1 MIQCPRCSEAVPETR
16 YCLNCETNLGV
27 PEIPTRDPELTGRL
41 SDAAAAAD
49 HESVGFR
56 TLRSKH
62 DQYDRPLGS
71 YLFAEERPKRILDV
85 DAVTF
90 EGDAGG
96 TWKIRPGFRARGHAV
111 VTDRRLLV
119 VAPATRGDQLYELP
133 FTEAVSVESSS
144 SWLTDALAVELADGS
159 SVTLAVGG
167 LNDHERAAARD
178 LLRERAA
185 AHDSAESRRA
195 AFVRDAD
202 DVVAAADDAATAL
215 RAAADLFDDREDP
228 TAFDRHVAAADSVD
242 DLFER
247 LSESVGHDPASR
259 PDGASDEGDESNA
272 DDADAP
278 LPVTG
283 VGSSALDTPSVDAPS
298 LGRNLRRTLS
308 EGDPKEAGKWAI
320 GAGIAGFSVAVSLP
334 FSTAAGLGA
343 IALGGAA
350 TGAYA
355 SANPDSAAARID
367 PIEMAV
373 GAKARGRRWERGDAP
388 GGAAVGSAVGAAE
401 HVAERATPS
410 AYAHWYAN
418 VDPEFV
424 LRGAELGARAADSSA
439 DFDNRTAAA
448 LLGGGFGLA
457 YGYSDLDESA
467 SDLDALLDADAESA
481 LPFGADDGDRADEL
495 GDHEL
500 GDGEGGDGLF
510 DEEREGD
517 EPGED
522 ERGEDGLADDE
533 RENGD
538 RSDGGD

>member
-1 MIQCPRCSEAVPETR
+1 MIQCPRCSDPVPETR
-16 YCLNCETNLGV
+16 YCLNCETTLGV
-27 PEIPTRDPELTGRL
+27 PEIPARDPELTGRL
-41 SDAAAAAD
+41 SDVAAD
-49 HESVGFR
+49 AEHESVTFR

-62 DQYDRPLGS
+62 DRYDRPLGG
-71 YLFAEERPKRILDV
+71 YLSAEERPKLILDV
-85 DAVTF
+85 DGVTF
-90 EGDAGG
+90 EGYDGE
-96 TWKIRPGFRARGHAV
+96 TWKIRPGFRTQGHAV

-119 VAPATRGDQLYELP
+119 VAPADRGDQLYELP
-133 FTEAVSVESSS
+133 FAEAVSVESSS
-144 SWLTDALAVELADGS
+144 SWLTDALTVELADGS
-159 SVTLAVGG
+159 SVSLAVAG

-178 LLRERAA
+178 LVRERVA

-195 AFVRDAD
+195 AFVSDVD
-202 DVVAAADDAATAL
+202 DVVADADDAAAAL

-228 TAFDRHVAAADSVD
+228 TAFDHHVAAADSTD
-242 DLFER
+242 DLFAR

-259 PDGASDEGDESNA
+259 TADADDES
-272 DDADAP
+272 DADAP
-278 LPVTG
+278 LPATG
-283 VGSSALDTPSVDAPS
+283 VGSSALDTPSVGAAS
-298 LGRNLRRTLS
+298 LRRNLRRTLS

-418 VDPEFV
+418 VDPESV

-439 DFDNRTAAA
+439 DFDDRTAAA

-457 YGYSDLDESA
+457 YGYSDIDESA
-467 SDLDALLDADAESA
+467 ADLDALLGADAERV
-481 LPFGADDGDRADEL
+481 LPFGAD
-495 GDHEL
+495 
-500 GDGEGGDGLF
+500 GERD
-510 DEEREGD
+510 GD
-517 EPGED
+517 EPDAGKQ
-522 ERGEDGLADDE
+522 EDGELDVDGRDDDGE
-533 RENGD
+533 LDAGD
-538 RSDGGD
+538 RDDDD